1 MIFVIY
7 LERSLYLIIKENLR
21 KETVMRNAYEEPRL
35 DEMLVLSESIMTG
48 SAEEEPE
55 VPFDNE
61 QNDNETFIDKF
72 FGN

>member
-1 MIFVIY
+1 
-7 LERSLYLIIKENLR
+7 
-21 KETVMRNAYEEPRL
+21 MRNAYEEPRL